1 MGLRP
6 ARISNQ
12 PDPTLRLR
20 PLPALAAALA
30 LAPLPAV
37 AHAILLGS
45 TPPSG
50 GSVAAGTIAMEFR
63 YNSRIDKARSALR
76 LTRPDKSQGSLPI
89 AADGPPDILRTS
101 ADLPPGSY
109 VVRWQVLAIDGH
121 ITRGDVPFKVAP
133 KP

>member
-1 MGLRP
+1 MRHRP
-6 ARISNQ
+6 FPAVIA
-12 PDPTLRLR
+12 LAAFAL
-20 PLPALAAALA
+20 PLPAL
-30 LAPLPAV
+30 

-50 GSVAAGTIAMEFR
+50 GTVAAGTVAMEFR

-89 AADGPPDILRTS
+89 AADGPPDILRTG
-101 ADLPPGSY
+101 ADLAPGDY
-109 VVRWQVLAIDGH
+109 VVRWQVLAVDGH
-121 ITRGDVPFKVAP
+121 ITRGDVPFRVAP